1 VEKLIAVDDEA
12 RACLALPREVSG
24 GPDRSFSRR
33 GFIQRAGAVAVAAG
47 LVPDLSRAAAR
58 SSDSVPFYGKHQGGI
73 TTPQQSRLL
82 FAVFDVDAS
91 AGAAELRS
99 LLRGWSKAAENL
111 CAGKPARR
119 LGGTRTE
126 APGDTGEAFGLGPG
140 RLTLTIGFG
149 PSLFDGRF
157 GLAPRR
163 PAPLVDLPAFPGDQL
178 DPQRTGGDLCIQ
190 ACADGSQVV
199 EHAIRNLA
207 RIGAGL
213 VALRWQQHGF
223 LARPHS
229 GGTGRNMLGFKDGTN
244 NLHSRS
250 AAQMRASVWASR
262 DSSPGWML
270 GGTYLVARRVRNF
283 VEHWDSSSLDE
294 QERSIGRKK
303 GSGAPLGERHESDPV
318 HRARLP
324 ADAHILLA
332 NPRHGTASERE
343 RLLRRGY
350 NFADGV
356 APLTSNRRDE
366 EGNPIEGVQD
376 TGLMFLAFQQDPR
389 RQFIPIQTRLAAQD
403 ALGEYLTHV
412 GSGIFAIPPGMRGSR
427 GYVGE
432 TLLG

>member
-1 VEKLIAVDDEA
+1 M
-12 RACLALPREVSG
+12 SG
-24 GPDRSFSRR
+24 GSDRSFSRR
-33 GFIQRAGAVAVAAG
+33 GFIQRVGAGAVALG
-47 LVPDLSRAAAR
+47 LAPDLARAATQ
-58 SSDSVPFYGKHQGGI
+58 SEEQVSFYGKHQAGI

-91 AGAAELRS
+91 AGADELRS
-99 LLRGWSKAAENL
+99 LLRAWSKACENL

-126 APGDTGEAFGLGPG
+126 APADTGEAFGLGPA
-140 RLTLTIGFG
+140 RLTVTIGFG
-149 PSLFDGRF
+149 PGLFDSRF
-157 GLAPRR
+157 GLAAKR

-178 DPQRTGGDLCIQ
+178 DPQRTGGDLCVQ

-207 RIGAGL
+207 RIGAGV

-223 LARPHS
+223 LARPHG

-244 NLHSRS
+244 NLRSRN
-250 AAQMRASVWASR
+250 AAQMRAHVWANG
-262 DSSPGWML
+262 DSSPSWML
-270 GGTYLVARRVRNF
+270 GGTYLVARRVRSF

-303 GSGAPLGERHESDPV
+303 ANGAPLGGRHEFDPV
-318 HRARLP
+318 DLTRVP
-324 ADAHILLA
+324 ADSHILLA
-332 NPRHGTASERE
+332 NPRNGAASERE
-343 RLLRRGY
+343 RILRRGY
-350 NFADGV
+350 NFADGL
-356 APLTSNRRDE
+356 APLTSSRRDE
-366 EGNPIEGVQD
+366 DGNPIEGVQD

-389 RQFIPIQTRLAAQD
+389 RQFLPIQTRLAARG

-412 GSGIFAIPPGMRGSR
+412 GSGIFAIPPGMQGSR
-427 GYVGE
+427 GYVGD